1 MYFLLILSMNASL
14 FLLLVVY
21 MKIITFRHL
30 DELVEKLTKIFGI
43 VNLMKLELG
52 FHFQLNIKIDR
63 FAYE

>member
-21 MKIITFRHL
+21 MKIITFHL